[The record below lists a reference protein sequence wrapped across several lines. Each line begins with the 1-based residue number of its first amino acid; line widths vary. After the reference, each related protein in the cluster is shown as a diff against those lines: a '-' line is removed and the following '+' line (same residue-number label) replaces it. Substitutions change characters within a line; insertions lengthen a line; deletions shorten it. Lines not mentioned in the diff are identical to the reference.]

1 VTQRFAAQPGADGL
15 RLQVYI
21 SQAGVASRRQ
31 AMALIQEGHV
41 SVNGQPV
48 REPSVRVSGKDDVRV
63 DGKRVVAREFQYI
76 MMHKPAGYVT
86 TRTDPHAKKT
96 IYDLLPPAFF
106 QLKPVGRL
114 DKDTE
119 GLLLLTN
126 DGKTI
131 QKLTHPRYNVN
142 KIYIIR
148 ITGILKPE
156 DRNRLERGL
165 FIEGRKTAPA
175 RVENVHTKGLETQLS
190 LTIHEGR
197 KRQIRNM
204 MAHLGYKVLALK
216 RVRQGPVKLGG
227 LPKGAFRLLTDQ
239 EVRALK
245 TGQGEG

>member
-1 VTQRFAAQPGADGL
+1 MTKRSTEQRGGDGL

-31 AMALIQEGHV
+31 AMVLIQDGHV

-48 REPSVRVSGKDDVRV
+48 TEPSIRVSGRDDVRV
-63 DGKRVVAREFQYI
+63 DGNRVVPPAFQYI

-86 TRTDPHAKKT
+86 TRMDPHAKKT

-142 KIYIIR
+142 KTYILR
-148 ITGILKPE
+148 LQGVLKPE
-156 DRNRLERGL
+156 DRKRIERGL

-175 RVENVHTKGLETQLS
+175 RVEHVHSQGLETQLA

-227 LPKGAFRLLTDQ
+227 LPTGAFRLLTEQ
-239 EVRALK
+239 EVRELK
-245 TGQGEG
+245 TG